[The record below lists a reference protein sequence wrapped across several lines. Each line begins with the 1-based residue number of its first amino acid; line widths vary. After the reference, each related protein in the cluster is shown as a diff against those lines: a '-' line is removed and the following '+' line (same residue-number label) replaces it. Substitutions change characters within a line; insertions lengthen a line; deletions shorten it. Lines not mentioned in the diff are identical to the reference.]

1 MLFMMAGTSGEQFN
15 SNRNYR
21 CWLAETFDDQ
31 ETADDEL
38 AGNLDGNDNIIQ
50 QSIQDFPVSLEPFE
64 PFIGMEFESAEDAR
78 EFYELY
84 GRRMGFTIR
93 NNRTRRSLKDN
104 SIIGREFVCSKEGFR
119 GGKSPKGENRVFQ
132 SRPITREGCNAMLRI
147 AAKDGGKWVIYGFI
161 KEHNHDLNPSKIPPR
176 RSHRIAFSEEYIMDK
191 QSVHGFDSNES
202 DLDLQ
207 GEAYEC
213 ERIEDELQD
222 NLDFCVDEDDKTS
235 VQCIELAVNAEG
247 LEPCVGMEFNS
258 RDEAREFYI
267 SYGRCT
273 GFTVRIHHNRRSR
286 VNNQVIG
293 QDFVCSK
300 EGFRAKKYVHRKDRI
315 LPPPPI
321 TREGCG
327 AMIRLALKGGKWVV
341 TKFVKEH
348 THKLMSPSKVP
359 WRGSGKQL
367 ISEDEKDKRIRE
379 LSLELYNER
388 QKCKRRCAV
397 YEEQLNMILQDLEK
411 HTEHVSKK
419 VDDVVKSIREIEEE
433 HSDDSNSE

>member
-1 MLFMMAGTSGEQFN
+1 MMASTSGEQFN

-50 QSIQDFPVSLEPFE
+50 QSIPDFPVSLEPFE

-176 RSHRIAFSEEYIMDK
+176 RSHRIAFSE
-191 QSVHGFDSNES
+191 
-202 DLDLQ
+202 
-207 GEAYEC
+207 
-213 ERIEDELQD
+213 
-222 NLDFCVDEDDKTS
+222 
-235 VQCIELAVNAEG
+235 
-247 LEPCVGMEFNS
+247 
-258 RDEAREFYI
+258 
-267 SYGRCT
+267 
-273 GFTVRIHHNRRSR
+273 
-286 VNNQVIG
+286 
-293 QDFVCSK
+293 
-300 EGFRAKKYVHRKDRI
+300 
-315 LPPPPI
+315 
-321 TREGCG
+321 
-327 AMIRLALKGGKWVV
+327 
-341 TKFVKEH
+341 
-348 THKLMSPSKVP
+348 
-359 WRGSGKQL
+359 
-367 ISEDEKDKRIRE
+367 DEKDLKIRE
-379 LSLELYNER
+379 LSTELHREKKKSAAY
-388 QKCKRRCAV
+388 QK
-397 YEEQLNMILQDLEK
+397 QLQMVL
-411 HTEHVSKK
+411 TY
-419 VDDVVKSIREIEEE
+419 IEEHTQRLSLKAE
-433 HSDDSNSE
+433 VVANKVKELESEEPEYPDSD